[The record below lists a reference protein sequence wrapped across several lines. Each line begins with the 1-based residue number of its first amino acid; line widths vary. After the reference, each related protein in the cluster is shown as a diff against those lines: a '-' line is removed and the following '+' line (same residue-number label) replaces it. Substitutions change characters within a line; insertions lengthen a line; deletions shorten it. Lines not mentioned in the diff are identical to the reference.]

1 MESMATPRPCT
12 VTLDVLEHTSRTLAL
27 TFVYRCAK
35 LQIYTQIL
43 AQIIDVY
50 QSATNQ
56 FPLSTGSSILANVWH
71 IVLTILTLSQILN
84 NKPAY
89 TTVRLGFTKM
99 IFPTQQT
106 SDVSKNVYHQIGA
119 ITARVMAFV

>member
-1 MESMATPRPCT
+1 MATPRPCT

-35 LQIYTQIL
+35 PQIYTQIRD
-43 AQIIDVY
+43 QTIDVY
-50 QSATNQ
+50 LSATNQ
-56 FPLSTGSSILANVWH
+56 FPLSTGSSILANAWH
-71 IVLTILTLSQILN
+71 IVPTIPTPSQILN
-84 NKPAY
+84 NKPVY

-106 SDVSKNVYHQIGA
+106 SDVSRNVYHQIGV
-119 ITARVMAFV
+119 ITAQVMAFV